1 MAELLWKNMLIC
13 AVLEDQYVKNQY
25 EIYSTNSESVYQ
37 LNLNKKHLCY
47 ANESGEMNYCYY
59 LLLMTET
66 T

>member
-1 MAELLWKNMLIC
+1 MLIC